1 MKFFFSIILFLVFI
15 AVNAQPVK
23 WHSFEEAIELNKK
36 EPRNILIDVYTDWCT
51 WCKIMDKQTF
61 SKAHI
66 AKILN
71 EQFYA
76 VKFNAETFD
85 TIRFDGKVFTN
96 EKKSLRSPH
105 NLAIA
110 LLQGKMSYPN
120 IVFLNKEN
128 QLLGALPGFKKPA
141 AMEAILDYIHKEL
154 YKKNID
160 LGEYID
166 AFGKAK
172 TEK

>member
-1 MKFFFSIILFLVFI
+1 MKLFFSVTLFVVFTTL
-15 AVNAQPVK
+15 NAQPVK
-23 WHSFEEAIELNKK
+23 WHTFEEATKLNEK

-66 AKILN
+66 ANILN
-71 EQFYA
+71 KQFYA
-76 VKFNAETFD
+76 VKFNAETLD
-85 TIRFDGKVFTN
+85 TIRFDGKIFIN
-96 EKKSLRSPH
+96 EKKGVRSPH

-128 QLLGALPGFKKPA
+128 QLLGALPGFKKPD

-160 LGEYID
+160 LGGYID
-166 AFGKAK
+166 SFNK
-172 TEK
+172 EKVQK